1 MKSVK
6 NMPILKYIVTG
17 FLSLAISSAYSESYC
32 PVNSDELYIDDPLT
46 KIYYLPTTYTD
57 PDSVFLAIRSLRR
70 ADFLSGDGVE
80 VDELRSS
87 NSYTGPG
94 SSEYDGLALA
104 IAEKVLERDSAS
116 AGTAIDPHVDNVI
129 NFYNNGITNR
139 QAVDIYRAGT
149 NNGILTEPE
158 AGFSRD
164 ISDQM
169 GYVIRSEMRKTI
181 ERQRTQLQEGVE
193 QVEADIIAGH
203 RVILI
208 GHGYGGLRANAIFEA
223 LEKRNP
229 EFLPYVAAVKMGK
242 VSEQA

>member
-1 MKSVK
+1 MQ
-6 NMPILKYIVTG
+6 NLNKYLA
-17 FLSLAISSAYSESYC
+17 LSLSVLASFSHSENYC
-32 PVNSDELYIDDPLT
+32 PVVEGDSDSDAPLT
-46 KIYYLPTTYTD
+46 KVYYLPTTYTD
-57 PDSVFLAIRSLRR
+57 PSAVEIILDEVRKT
-70 ADFLSGDGVE
+70 DFLRDDNIVI
-80 VDELRSS
+80 DELPSS

-104 IAEKVLERDSAS
+104 IAEKVLERDSAA

-164 ISDQM
+164 ISDEM

-181 ERQRTQLQEGVE
+181 ERQREQLQEGVE

-223 LEKRNP
+223 LQKRNP

-242 VSEQA
+242 VSEPA

>member
-1 MKSVK
+1 MEI
-6 NMPILKYIVTG
+6 ILDEVRKTDFLRDDNIV
-17 FLSLAISSAYSESYC
+17 I
-32 PVNSDELYIDDPLT
+32 DELP
-46 KIYYLPTTYTD
+46 
-57 PDSVFLAIRSLRR
+57 
-70 ADFLSGDGVE
+70 
-80 VDELRSS
+80 SS

-104 IAEKVLERDSAS
+104 IAEKVLERDSAA

-164 ISDQM
+164 ISDEM

-181 ERQRTQLQEGVE
+181 ERQREQLQEGVE

-223 LEKRNP
+223 LQKRNP

-242 VSEQA
+242 VSEPA

>member
-1 MKSVK
+1 MK
-6 NMPILKYIVTG
+6 NMPNLKNTAAIV
-17 FLSLAISSAYSESYC
+17 FSFIVSSVYAENYC
-32 PVNSDELYIDDPLT
+32 PISEGEVTNSGSLT
-46 KIYYLPTTYTD
+46 KVYFLPTTYTD
-57 PDSVFLAIRSLRR
+57 ASLVDSVISALEV
-70 ADFLSGDGVE
+70 ADFLADDRIII
-80 VDELRSS
+80 DELPSS
-87 NSYTGPG
+87 NSDTGPG

-104 IAEKVLERDSAS
+104 IAEKVLEQKNAS
-116 AGTAIDPHVDNVI
+116 ADTAIDPYVDNVI

-158 AGFSRD
+158 AGFDRD

-181 ERQRTQLQEGVE
+181 ERQRTQLQEGVG

-208 GHGYGGLRANAIFEA
+208 GHGYGGLRANGIMEA

-229 EFLPYVAAVKMGK
+229 EFLPYVAAVRMDRL
-242 VSEQA
+242 SEQA